1 MAVVA
6 VVGAQWGDEGKGH
19 IIDILAARATTV
31 VRYGGGNNA
40 GHTVVNRHGT
50 FKLNLVPAGI
60 FEPQIT
66 NIVGNGTVVNPKHF
80 IGELDGLI
88 ARGISVD
95 SLRISDRAH
104 VVMPY
109 HVEQDKLDEAQ
120 RGDAKIGTTGR
131 GIGPTYADKTARAG
145 VRMGDLRDAAVL
157 RRVLAPIV
165 AAKNRLFAT
174 YYQSDARYDLEALVT
189 EYAGYGQRLAA
200 HITDIYPLVQAAV
213 DAKTPLL
220 LEGAQGVMLDIDHGT
235 YPYVTS
241 SMPGISGAIQGAG
254 LSPLAVDHVMG
265 VYKAFTSRVGSGP
278 FPSEVDGAT
287 ADALRQMGKPWAEV
301 GTTTGRLRRVGWLD
315 AVASR
320 YAARLNGIDRL
331 ALTKLDVLDE
341 LAEIKICVGYTLDGQ
356 ALAHPPS
363 DIVDYERVQPVYET
377 LPGWL
382 TPTDGV
388 RRWEDL
394 PANAQAYVRRVAAL
408 IGAEISMISVGPGHD
423 QIIEVLPVL

>member
-19 IIDILAARATTV
+19 IIDILAARAATV

-60 FEPQIT
+60 FEPNT
-66 NIVGNGTVVNPKHF
+66 MNIVGNGTVVNPKHF

-88 ARGISVD
+88 ARGIVVEN
-95 SLRISDRAH
+95 LRISDRAH

-109 HVEQDKLDEAQ
+109 HVEQDRLDELL

-131 GIGPTYADKTARAG
+131 GIGPAYADKTARSG
-145 VRMGDLRDAAVL
+145 VRVGDLRDVVVL
-157 RRVLAPIV
+157 RRVLTPIV
-165 AAKNRLFAT
+165 ATKNKLFADFYNAPT
-174 YYQSDARYDLEALVT
+174 YDLDTLVA
-189 EYAGYGQRLAA
+189 EYAAYGQRLAPY
-200 HITDIYPLVQAAV
+200 IGDIYGVVQTALA
-213 DAKTPLL
+213 AKTPML

-235 YPYVTS
+235 YPFVTS
-241 SMPGISGAIQGAG
+241 SMPGIAGACQGAG
-254 LSPLAVDHVMG
+254 IAPRALDHVMG

-278 FPSEVDGAT
+278 FPSEVEGAT
-287 ADALRQMGKPWAEV
+287 AEALRQMGKPWAEV
-301 GTTTGRLRRVGWLD
+301 GTTTGRLRRVGWFD

-320 YAARLNGIDRL
+320 YAAQLNGIDRL

-341 LAEIKICVGYTLDGQ
+341 LSEIKICVGYRLDGQ
-356 ALAHPPS
+356 LIDHPPTYA
-363 DIVDYERVQPVYET
+363 DEYDRVEPIYET

-382 TPTDGV
+382 APTDGV
-388 RRWEDL
+388 RRWQDL
-394 PANAQAYVRRVAAL
+394 PVNARAYVERVAQL
-408 IGAEISMISVGPGHD
+408 VGAEVSMVSIGPGHD

>member
-19 IIDILAARATTV
+19 IIDILAGRAATV

-60 FEPQIT
+60 FEPHIT

-80 IGELDGLI
+80 ISELDGLL
-88 ARGISVD
+88 ARGITVD

-109 HVEQDKLDEAQ
+109 HIEQDRLDELA
-120 RGDAKIGTTGR
+120 RGAAKIGTTGR
-131 GIGPTYADKTARAG
+131 GIGPAYADKTARSG

-157 RRVLAPIV
+157 RRVLTPIV

-174 YYQSDARYDLEALVT
+174 YYDNAATYDIDALVA

-213 DAKTPLL
+213 AAKTPLL

-235 YPYVTS
+235 YP
-241 SMPGISGAIQGAG
+241 
-254 LSPLAVDHVMG
+254 
-265 VYKAFTSRVGSGP
+265 
-278 FPSEVDGAT
+278 
-287 ADALRQMGKPWAEV
+287 
-301 GTTTGRLRRVGWLD
+301 
-315 AVASR
+315 
-320 YAARLNGIDRL
+320 
-331 ALTKLDVLDE
+331 
-341 LAEIKICVGYTLDGQ
+341 C
-356 ALAHPPS
+356 
-363 DIVDYERVQPVYET
+363 
-377 LPGWL
+377 
-382 TPTDGV
+382 
-388 RRWEDL
+388 
-394 PANAQAYVRRVAAL
+394 
-408 IGAEISMISVGPGHD
+408 
-423 QIIEVLPVL
+423 